1 MIKYINLFIV
11 IFNFMHRGPEFITF
25 INGVLYWI
33 YNKL

>member
-11 IFNFMHRGPEFITF
+11 IFNFMLIGPEFITF
-25 INGVLYWI
+25 ISGILHWI